1 MTDHPF
7 QPGTR
12 VAVDMSA
19 RFSRGDMHYKEDF
32 VLKVYK
38 NGNFTL
44 KSDPK
49 QQWRAWSMHGEAPS
63 AIMTGDSV
71 YGRRRLKI
79 WNEQT
84 DAEIQ
89 RGNEAHARKSRWLDA
104 RKTIEETRYD
114 LVTDRTISLI
124 EEAIRNLNPIETK
137 A

>member
-19 RFSRGDMHYKEDF
+19 RFTRGENHYKEDF
-32 VLKVYK
+32 VLKVHK

-49 QQWRAWSMHGEAPS
+49 QRWRAWSSHGEAPS
-63 AIMTGDSV
+63 AVMTGHSR
-71 YGRRRLKI
+71 YGSRWLKI

-89 RGNEAHARKSRWLDA
+89 RANEAHARKSRWFNA

-114 LVTDRTISLI
+114 RVTDRAISLI

-137 A
+137 T